1 MISKLGE
8 TGSGLLNILILAII
22 AVVEKTA
29 VLAETAI
36 RLNAIDHN
44 PGLYDHLG
52 VNAIIGLSDK
62 G

>member
-1 MISKLGE
+1 
-8 TGSGLLNILILAII
+8 LNILILAII
-22 AVVEKTA
+22 AVIEKTT

-44 PGLYDHLG
+44 SGLNDDLG

-62 G
+62 R